1 VGHAQHRK
9 EGQGPTVNEPEY
21 LYPGQWFDDMGALAL
36 TFADSPRV
44 GIDIARSGVDR
55 AQANDMALKLMR
67 AGITP
72 YEEAAPPLGMEIP
85 DAEFVEP
92 A

>member
-1 VGHAQHRK
+1 MYG
-9 EGQGPTVNEPEY
+9 
-21 LYPGQWFDDMGALAL
+21 GQWFDDMGALAL

-55 AQANDMALKLMR
+55 AQANDLATTLMR
-67 AGITP
+67 ARISP
-72 YEEAAPPLGMEIP
+72 YEEASVPLGMEYE
-85 DAEFVEP
+85 DGEP

>member
-1 VGHAQHRK
+1 M
-9 EGQGPTVNEPEY
+9 EY
-21 LYPGQWFDDMGALAL
+21 LYGGQWFDDMGALAL

-44 GIDIARSGVDR
+44 GIDIARSGVNR

-72 YEEAAPPLGMEIP
+72 YEEAAVQPGMEITN
-85 DAEFVEP
+85 DDLAEP

>member
-1 VGHAQHRK
+1 MGHAQHRQ
-9 EGQGPTVNEPEY
+9 EGQGDSVTIQY
-21 LYPGQWFDDMGALAL
+21 MYGGQWFDDMGALAL

-55 AQANDMALKLMR
+55 AQANDMAKQLMR
-67 AGITP
+67 SGLSP
-72 YEEAAPPLGMEIP
+72 YEEAPTPLGMEP
-85 DAEFVEP
+85 PNGGP